1 MSPEAGE
8 TVDAKLF
15 TQTRAANDLLQH
27 MQVER
32 EVRIY
37 IDTSLS
43 LKTWS
48 NIAIPKLFY
57 E

>member
-8 TVDAKLF
+8 TADAKLF
-15 TQTRAANDLLQH
+15 TRTRAGNESLQH

-43 LKTWS
+43 LKTRG